1 MSNCAIILAGGEGKR
16 MKSNK
21 PKTLSEVLGKPML
34 WWVMSA
40 LKKAGID
47 DICVVKGFR
56 KECIEEY
63 LSTLDFEVES
73 VFQAERLGTGHAV
86 MMAKDFLK
94 AHDGNVVI
102 LNGDA
107 PFMTAET
114 IEKSLEQH
122 ISSGAAATVISARV
136 DDPAGYGR
144 IVRDDSGSLKAIVEH
159 KDADEATRA
168 IDEVNSGG
176 YWFDCQ
182 LLLSVLDRIRSGGFD
197 ITEADLIH
205 EGATINTVGRMHM
218 VKAFVKKGYAK
229 TEAEAFE
236 KYIDD
241 DGEFFVKKFSLTPE
255 DSIELIH
262 RSGGIAIFAHPAQ
275 AADTEEELFELSN
288 RLKAAGIDGMECLYS
303 RYTPAETEMCFKIAR
318 ELDILPSGGSDF
330 HGENKPD
337 VRLGVVS
344 GGDGYIPY
352 EYLERLKGKRS

>member
-16 MKSNK
+16 MKSDK

-47 DICVVKGFR
+47 DICVVKGFK

-86 MMAKDFLK
+86 MMAKDFL
-94 AHDGNVVI
+94 ASHDGNVVI

-136 DDPAGYGR
+136 DDPTGYGR
-144 IVRDDSGSLKAIVEH
+144 IVRDGSGNLKAIVEH

-182 LLLSVLDRIRSGGFD
+182 LLLSVLDRIKSDNAAGEYYLPDAIALLLSDGK
-197 ITEADLIH
+197 
-205 EGATINTVGRMHM
+205 TVGAYTAECSDAVLGANDPAQLEELNRI
-218 VKAFVKKGYAK
+218 AREKGYA
-229 TEAEAFE
+229 
-236 KYIDD
+236 
-241 DGEFFVKKFSLTPE
+241 
-255 DSIELIH
+255 
-262 RSGGIAIFAHPAQ
+262 
-275 AADTEEELFELSN
+275 
-288 RLKAAGIDGMECLYS
+288 C
-303 RYTPAETEMCFKIAR
+303 
-318 ELDILPSGGSDF
+318 
-330 HGENKPD
+330 
-337 VRLGVVS
+337 
-344 GGDGYIPY
+344 
-352 EYLERLKGKRS
+352 

>member
-16 MKSNK
+16 MKSDK

-86 MMAKDFLK
+86 MMAKDFL
-94 AHDGNVVI
+94 ASHDGNVVI

-122 ISSGAAATVISARV
+122 IASGAAATVISARV
-136 DDPAGYGR
+136 DDPTGYGR
-144 IVRDDSGSLKAIVEH
+144 IVRDDSGNLKAIVEH

-182 LLLSVLDRIRSGGFD
+182 LLLSVLDRIKSDNAAGEYYLPDAIALLLSDGK
-197 ITEADLIH
+197 
-205 EGATINTVGRMHM
+205 TVG
-218 VKAFVKKGYAK
+218 AY
-229 TEAEAFE
+229 TAECSDAVLGAN
-236 KYIDD
+236 D
-241 DGEFFVKKFSLTPE
+241 
-255 DSIELIH
+255 
-262 RSGGIAIFAHPAQ
+262 PAQ
-275 AADTEEELFELSN
+275 LEELN
-288 RLKAAGIDGMECLYS
+288 Q
-303 RYTPAETEMCFKIAR
+303 IAR
-318 ELDILPSGGSDF
+318 E
-330 HGENKPD
+330 K
-337 VRLGVVS
+337 
-344 GGDGYIPY
+344 GY
-352 EYLERLKGKRS
+352 SC

>member
-16 MKSNK
+16 MKSDK

-47 DICVVKGFR
+47 DICVVKGFK

-86 MMAKDFLK
+86 MMAKDFL
-94 AHDGNVVI
+94 ASHDGNVVI

-136 DDPAGYGR
+136 DDPTGYGR
-144 IVRDDSGSLKAIVEH
+144 IVRDRSGNLKAIVEH

-176 YWFDCQ
+176 YWFDCR
-182 LLLSVLDRIRSGGFD
+182 LLLSVLDRIKSDNAAGEYYLPDAIALLLSDGK
-197 ITEADLIH
+197 
-205 EGATINTVGRMHM
+205 TVG
-218 VKAFVKKGYAK
+218 AY
-229 TEAEAFE
+229 TAECSDAVLGAN
-236 KYIDD
+236 D
-241 DGEFFVKKFSLTPE
+241 
-255 DSIELIH
+255 
-262 RSGGIAIFAHPAQ
+262 PAQ
-275 AADTEEELFELSN
+275 LEELN
-288 RLKAAGIDGMECLYS
+288 Q
-303 RYTPAETEMCFKIAR
+303 IAR
-318 ELDILPSGGSDF
+318 E
-330 HGENKPD
+330 K
-337 VRLGVVS
+337 
-344 GGDGYIPY
+344 GY
-352 EYLERLKGKRS
+352 SC

>member
-16 MKSNK
+16 MKSDK

-47 DICVVKGFR
+47 DICVVKGFK

-86 MMAKDFLK
+86 MMAKDFL
-94 AHDGNVVI
+94 ASHDGNVVI

-136 DDPAGYGR
+136 DDPTGYGR
-144 IVRDDSGSLKAIVEH
+144 IVRDGSGNLKAIVEH

-182 LLLSVLDRIRSGGFD
+182 LLLSVLDRIKSDNAAGEYYLPDAIALLLSDGK
-197 ITEADLIH
+197 
-205 EGATINTVGRMHM
+205 TVGAYTAECSDAVLGANDPAQLEELNQIARD
-218 VKAFVKKGYAK
+218 KGY
-229 TEAEAFE
+229 
-236 KYIDD
+236 
-241 DGEFFVKKFSLTPE
+241 S
-255 DSIELIH
+255 
-262 RSGGIAIFAHPAQ
+262 
-275 AADTEEELFELSN
+275 
-288 RLKAAGIDGMECLYS
+288 C
-303 RYTPAETEMCFKIAR
+303 
-318 ELDILPSGGSDF
+318 
-330 HGENKPD
+330 
-337 VRLGVVS
+337 
-344 GGDGYIPY
+344 
-352 EYLERLKGKRS
+352 